1 MERCLC
7 DCDHDANDD
16 YDFDY
21 DRDDDCGYGHEIL
34 GVPAILKILMGAYL
48 LNKFLLRTQIV
59 VLFCCFLFV
68 LFCA

>member
-7 DCDHDANDD
+7 DYDHDANDD

-34 GVPAILKILMGAYL
+34 GVPAILKTLMGAYL
-48 LNKFLLRTQIV
+48 LNKFLLRKQIV